1 MRKSKPLTADT
12 LAELGA
18 DRLASLL
25 LDTAEDDAAVART
38 LQIAAS
44 AAIDPEIKRLK
55 RGTSLVDYKR
65 MPAFARDPARRCV
78 FCRRRVTG
86 SPSAQISPALE

>member
-1 MRKSKPLTADT
+1 MRKSKPLTADA

-18 DRLASLL
+18 DS
-25 LDTAEDDAAVART
+25 AAG
-38 LQIAAS
+38 
-44 AAIDPEIKRLK
+44 AIDPEIKRLK
-55 RGTSLVDYKR
+55 RGTSLVDYRR
-65 MPAFARDPARRCV
+65 MPAFARDLARRCI

>member
-18 DRLASLL
+18 DS
-25 LDTAEDDAAVART
+25 AAG
-38 LQIAAS
+38 
-44 AAIDPEIKRLK
+44 AIDPEIKRLK
-55 RGTSLVDYKR
+55 RGTRLVDYKR
-65 MPAFARDPARRCV
+65 MLAFARDLAGRCV

-86 SPSAQISPALE
+86 SPSAQISAALE